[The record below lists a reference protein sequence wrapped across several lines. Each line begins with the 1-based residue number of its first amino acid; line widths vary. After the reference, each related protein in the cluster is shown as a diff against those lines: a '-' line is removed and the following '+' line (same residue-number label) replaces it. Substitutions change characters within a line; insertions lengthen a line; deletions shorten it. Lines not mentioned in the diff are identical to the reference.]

1 MNPRKL
7 IAELES
13 SIYRMR
19 ILKAVLG
26 ASVVFLGTYILLMLL
41 SLPTIAI
48 SLTIATLFL
57 ISELVEF
64 SLKSPLQQMEE
75 EYEDLN
81 EKLRTMR
88 DTAGYD
94 NELISE
100 LREDVEVTVRK
111 EVDIAD
117 FIDFKKVLSRSLFI
131 FFLSFSVILVASLNI
146 KVLDAGDLYLETSQF
161 VRDIAEQATQNA
173 AEQLSVVNS
182 DEALKNRFTK
192 IAATAGLAAGEDDG
206 GDIFGESQIAQ
217 LGNDKLNIE
226 IRPTDYDVNVHEFIP
241 PEDLQFTQTPF
252 EGVVGNDKSLSLEE
266 EIPIKDQAVVRRY
279 FENLATG
286 GN

>member
-1 MNPRKL
+1 
-7 IAELES
+7 
-13 SIYRMR
+13 
-19 ILKAVLG
+19 
-26 ASVVFLGTYILLMLL
+26 MLL